1 MKNNILS
8 IITLLALIS
17 VLAGCK
23 KDNFDQPTSILSGRI
38 VYQDQAI
45 GVRTPTINLNYDR
58 DRTSTNGVQVEIWQ
72 YGYQLRTKIPQFVAY
87 DGTWSAALF
96 DGDYKI
102 TMVKGNGPWVDK
114 TDTISVS
121 VRGNTTLDIP
131 VIPFYLIKN
140 ESFQKAGTT
149 VTATFN
155 VQTVNITKTL
165 ESVKIYLNKTILVDQ
180 NNQLATGTK
189 LASAIPDLSK
199 PITVD
204 VTIPASLATAD
215 YCFARVGV
223 KIAGLAE
230 ICYALPQKI
239 ALK

>member
-1 MKNNILS
+1 MKSNILA
-8 IITLLALIS
+8 ILAVITLAGL
-17 VLAGCK
+17 LAGCE
-23 KDNFDQPTSILSGRI
+23 KDNYDPPTSILTGRI

-45 GVRTPTINLNYDR
+45 GVRTPTINLNYNGST
-58 DRTSTNGVQVEIWQ
+58 TSGVQVEIWQ

-102 TMVKGNGPWVDK
+102 TLVRGNGPWVDM

-121 VRGNTTLDIP
+121 VRGNGTLDIP
-131 VIPFYLIKN
+131 VVPFYLIKN
-140 ESFQKAGTT
+140 DVFQLSGTT

-155 VQTVNITKTL
+155 VQTVNTTKAL
-165 ESVKIYLNKTILVDQ
+165 ESVRIYLNKTILVDQ

-189 LASAIPDLSK
+189 LASAIPDLNQ
-199 PITVD
+199 PVTVS
-204 VTIPASLATAD
+204 VAIPASLTTAD

-223 KIAGLAE
+223 KIAGMAE
-230 ICYALPQKI
+230 VCYALPQKI